1 MALIARA
8 LTTLPMAKQHLNI
21 GPSDTSQ
28 DTRLELFIN
37 AATSRIESMTDRLL
51 KEGTVTELQHGGRQ
65 DILLLRQYPVT
76 AVTEIRIDS
85 TKTFTDPDTV
95 VDTDQYIIG
104 DDGNTLG
111 FKFFL
116 PRGTNNIKIIY
127 TAGYNSTDHAG
138 KLAELEMCCLW
149 LVEWF
154 YRHRDRADMGRT
166 SKSKGDESTGILAQ
180 MPTMIAEII
189 RSYTRMEAPIAN
201 VLTGNL

>member
-51 KEGTVTELQHGGRQ
+51 KEGTITELQHGGRQ

-76 AVTEIRIDS
+76 AVTEVRIDS
-85 TKTFTDPDTV
+85 TKTFTDPDTLV
-95 VDTDQYIIG
+95 TTDQYIIG
-104 DDGNTLG
+104 DDGNTLA

-116 PRGTNNIKIIY
+116 PRGTNNVKIIY

-138 KLAELEMCCLW
+138 NLAELEMCCLW

-154 YRHRDRADMGRT
+154 YRHRERGDMGR
-166 SKSKGDESTGILAQ
+166 SNKSKNGESVGILTEMPSMIAQ
-180 MPTMIAEII
+180 MIHA
-189 RSYTRMEAPIAN
+189 YTRMEAPIAN
-201 VLTGNL
+201 VLTGNI

>member
-51 KEGTVTELQHGGRQ
+51 KEGSIAELQHGGRQ
-65 DILLLRQYPVT
+65 DLLLLRQYPIT
-76 AVTEIRIDS
+76 AVTEVRIDG
-85 TKTFTDPDTV
+85 TKTFTDPNTIV
-95 VDTDQYIIG
+95 TPDQYIIG
-104 DDGNTLG
+104 DDGNTLA

-127 TAGYNSTDHAG
+127 TAGYNSTDYAG
-138 KLAELEMCCLW
+138 RLAELEMCCLW

-201 VLTGNL
+201 VLTGNI